1 MSTDS
6 KPDDSKQPSIL
17 ETDVGVD
24 SEKLSGKLD
33 AIVSSV
39 ALDAHYDPQVV
50 ARVLR
55 KIDWR
60 MLPLLG
66 FIYSISLIDR
76 TNLGVAR
83 ISGMGKD
90 LNLNVGER
98 FSIASM
104 VYFPPYILLEIPGN
118 IVLRWLGA
126 RSWITICV
134 VGWGAAQT
142 GMAFVPSWGLLCL
155 TRVLLGAFEA
165 GFFPAMAFIITTWY
179 KRHEVQKRLAIF
191 YLTAISLTGFS
202 SILAYALQ
210 LIGDRGSLRGW
221 RWIFLLEGLMTIVLG
236 LLTWFFIPDFP
247 DKNTF
252 LSKEETKLVLDRI
265 EADRRD
271 SLPDPITL
279 RKVLKHL
286 CDPFLWS
293 CGLMFMSST
302 MPAYTIAFFTSIL
315 LSGMG
320 FGTRDSLLLGAPPYV
335 AAAISCYF
343 FAWISD
349 RTNQRAI
356 WIFLQSLITITGL
369 MVTGYGKLN
378 GVRYFGL
385 FLINMG
391 ASGCIPGIL
400 AYNANNIVSHSK
412 RSVSTALVVAFGG
425 VGGIFST
432 LVFRQKDYP
441 DYIPGIWATM
451 ACQFFMILLLAINTF
466 VFQRRNKLAAQGK
479 RVNEETPG
487 FYYTL

>member
-6 KPDDSKQPSIL
+6 KPDNSKQPSMM

-33 AIVSSV
+33 ADISSV
-39 ALDAHYDPQVV
+39 ALDAHYDPQAV

-66 FIYSISLIDR
+66 FVYSISLIDR

-90 LNLNVGER
+90 LNINIGER
-98 FSIASM
+98 YSIASM

-118 IVLRWLGA
+118 IILRWLGA

-210 LIGDRGSLRGW
+210 LIGDRGGLRGW

-236 LLTWFFIPDFP
+236 LLTWFV
-247 DKNTF
+247 NTF

-279 RKVLKHL
+279 RKDMGHSRANTRTT
-286 CDPFLWS
+286 PAGF
-293 CGLMFMSST
+293 MFMSST

-320 FGTRDSLLLGAPPYV
+320 FGTRDSLLLGAPPY
-335 AAAISCYF
+335 AISCYF

-349 RTNQRAI
+349 KTNRRAI

-369 MVTGYGKLN
+369 MVTGYGNLN

-400 AYNANNIVSHSK
+400 AY

-479 RVNEETPG
+479 RVNEDTPG